1 MERQI
6 IKGKYLQ
13 SSSQFSEGFPG
24 DSVVKNPH
32 AMEKATCNAMDT
44 VSLTG
49 SGRSPGEGSGNPFQY
64 FCLGNPMDRGA
75 WWVMDHRVS
84 RVGHNLVTKL
94 PPYSQGEGVMKI
106 TTGM

>member
-13 SSSQFSEGFPG
+13 SSSQFSEG

-49 SGRSPGEGSGNPFQY
+49 SGRSPGEGSGNPVQY